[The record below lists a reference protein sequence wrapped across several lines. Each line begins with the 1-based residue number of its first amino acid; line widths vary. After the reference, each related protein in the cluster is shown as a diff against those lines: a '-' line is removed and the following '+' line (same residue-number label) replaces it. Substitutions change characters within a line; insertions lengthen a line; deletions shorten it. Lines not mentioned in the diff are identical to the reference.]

1 MFCPTIYQR
10 GFIPISFTFPTICL
24 FFYKWIL
31 LHQKKVVDFGPF
43 SHPESFWGLVFS
55 LQGLSQKSLR
65 TGYRRYHP
73 GGQKKQKPPSSRAP
87 LKKKVRWRR
96 NFRRRFFHI
105 GYIYIYICILYTS
118 ITKSPLSFRCDVWNF
133 RGGIWGGSCWWG
145 ILRPSLSGGGCLTL
159 AEKSTVWSINR
170 FL

>member
-105 GYIYIYICILYTS
+105 GYIYIYVYYIHR
-118 ITKSPLSFRCDVWNF
+118 SPNLRCLSVVMFEISAVEFGEEVVGEGYC
-133 RGGIWGGSCWWG
+133 GH
-145 ILRPSLSGGGCLTL
+145 L
-159 AEKSTVWSINR
+159 
-170 FL
+170 